1 MSEPITPENP
11 VRAAGLVLAI
21 IYAAFIGWLYVRQPQ
36 TVAQVTGG
44 LSAAVGAYRIDDQ
57 ALADALRFFN
67 QDQFVEARIAFARA
81 DPASRDAR
89 TQFYIA
95 YSYYRQGW
103 RRLYHDDAL
112 YREGVEAVD
121 RAIALAP
128 GGRLIVED
136 PTLQIH
142 TADEL
147 KAELQAGLRPRPV
160 RSEPDA
166 AVPPAQMTAASR
178 EAIVLPLLFLT
189 VALGGGLRMSG
200 AIELVPP
207 SPFALVLGLLLLRLL
222 VQSGTLAA
230 TRLLASS
237 RSLLENANGGVVMV
251 TLWLASA
258 QVFTLLTPTSGLPRI
273 AFNLYF
279 LLLMLN
285 TAAADPDRPRLI
297 RSLVVTFGATYILKF
312 IVLAELSD
320 PGSSRLARVLQ
331 VLLEGITLGTLTQAV
346 QHPAVGYIALFVVA
360 LFVVGVFLLPYR
372 YPDRRTRRLPA

>member
-1 MSEPITPENP
+1 
-11 VRAAGLVLAI
+11 
-21 IYAAFIGWLYVRQPQ
+21 
-36 TVAQVTGG
+36 
-44 LSAAVGAYRIDDQ
+44 
-57 ALADALRFFN
+57 
-67 QDQFVEARIAFARA
+67 
-81 DPASRDAR
+81 
-89 TQFYIA
+89 
-95 YSYYRQGW
+95 
-103 RRLYHDDAL
+103 
-112 YREGVEAVD
+112 
-121 RAIALAP
+121 
-128 GGRLIVED
+128 
-136 PTLQIH
+136 
-142 TADEL
+142 
-147 KAELQAGLRPRPV
+147 
-160 RSEPDA
+160 
-166 AVPPAQMTAASR
+166 MTAASR
-178 EAIVLPLLFLT
+178 EAIALPLLFLT

-222 VQSGTLAA
+222 VHSGTLAA

-320 PGSSRLARVLQ
+320 PGSGRMARVLQ

-346 QHPAVGYIALFVVA
+346 QRPAVGYIALFVVA
-360 LFVVGVFLLPYR
+360 LFFVGVFLLPYR
-372 YPDRRTRRLPA
+372 YPDRRTRRLPE

>member
-1 MSEPITPENP
+1 
-11 VRAAGLVLAI
+11 
-21 IYAAFIGWLYVRQPQ
+21 
-36 TVAQVTGG
+36 
-44 LSAAVGAYRIDDQ
+44 
-57 ALADALRFFN
+57 
-67 QDQFVEARIAFARA
+67 
-81 DPASRDAR
+81 
-89 TQFYIA
+89 
-95 YSYYRQGW
+95 
-103 RRLYHDDAL
+103 
-112 YREGVEAVD
+112 
-121 RAIALAP
+121 
-128 GGRLIVED
+128 
-136 PTLQIH
+136 
-142 TADEL
+142 
-147 KAELQAGLRPRPV
+147 
-160 RSEPDA
+160 
-166 AVPPAQMTAASR
+166 MTAANR

-200 AIELVPP
+200 AIELIPP

-297 RSLVVTFGATYILKF
+297 RSLMVTFGATYILKF

-320 PGSSRLARVLQ
+320 PGSGRTARVLQ
-331 VLLEGITLGTLTQAV
+331 VLLEGITLGTLMQAV
-346 QHPAVGYIALFVVA
+346 QHPAVGYIALLVIA

>member
-1 MSEPITPENP
+1 
-11 VRAAGLVLAI
+11 
-21 IYAAFIGWLYVRQPQ
+21 
-36 TVAQVTGG
+36 
-44 LSAAVGAYRIDDQ
+44 
-57 ALADALRFFN
+57 
-67 QDQFVEARIAFARA
+67 
-81 DPASRDAR
+81 
-89 TQFYIA
+89 
-95 YSYYRQGW
+95 
-103 RRLYHDDAL
+103 
-112 YREGVEAVD
+112 
-121 RAIALAP
+121 
-128 GGRLIVED
+128 
-136 PTLQIH
+136 
-142 TADEL
+142 
-147 KAELQAGLRPRPV
+147 
-160 RSEPDA
+160 
-166 AVPPAQMTAASR
+166 MTAASR
-178 EAIVLPLLFLT
+178 EAIVLPLIFLT

-230 TRLLASS
+230 ARLLASS

-285 TAAADPDRPRLI
+285 TAAADPDRTRLI
-297 RSLVVTFGATYILKF
+297 RSLMVTFGATYILKF

-320 PGSSRLARVLQ
+320 PGSGRMARVLQ

-346 QHPAVGYIALFVVA
+346 QRPAVGYIALFVIA